1 MGPEFEVYSLFV
13 SSDDFRLELNM
24 LDTILFRDGLPVL
37 WLFTNK
43 DGKVMRKKDT
53 NTTLAKA
60 RDYFLKKALED
71 TKVNY
76 TKTVCSYSADT
87 PDAATMDGVEFA
99 RFMDYLAKVKTVDE
113 QLPCCIHLFK
123 KPCFDMCYI
132 CTFHKID
139 ATYSVESVPVKYD
152 RRYNPGCRELNKD
165 RPVAEEFEVDGAV
178 KRELERL
185 VLSIVSFITDAHNKY
200 ADTLVCEFIEDVRGK
215 V

>member
-123 KPCFDMCYI
+123 KPCFDMWYASSI
-132 CTFHKID
+132 HTVQ
-139 ATYSVESVPVKYD
+139 TYT
-152 RRYNPGCRELNKD
+152 R
-165 RPVAEEFEVDGAV
+165 
-178 KRELERL
+178 KRSSLLSHLLHTQLRTL
-185 VLSIVSFITDAHNKY
+185 VFQSFLYFQFSIVFLLLYITHC
-200 ADTLVCEFIEDVRGK
+200 T
-215 V
+215 